1 MAREK
6 ASGSRGKSQGRAASR
21 EERGRAASREERRR
35 TDSRE
40 NRGRG
45 EARGRAASREMT
57 WERTGENS
65 RDNSKA
71 RSRGAAKGMAGG
83 SLAGPKKKE
92 VKLNPD
98 KLSKAT
104 ARAKKMAEAA
114 RMADEFAYAVRAAG
128 MFGASASETAAE
140 LEAMSAQRAA
150 EEAAAAVQAE
160 AAERAKVAERA
171 PAAAEAAERTAEEIA
186 AETAEPTVI
195 ETEAEPAEPATAEA
209 TTEADEITEAKTEAT
224 TAETAAPVAETTA
237 ETATTAATEATAT
250 AAPIAETTA
259 TPEAE
264 EAEAA
269 SASEPQVPTF
279 QELGLNSYIVKA
291 ISEMGFERP
300 TPVQARIIPTL
311 LAEEGDIVC
320 LAQTG
325 TGKTAAFGLPSLERI
340 VAHNMERYPQVLV
353 LSPTRELCRQISQ
366 DLKNYSKYLNDLCI
380 VDVYGGAGI
389 EMQIKALKKIP
400 HIVVA
405 TPGRLLDLIG
415 RKAVDLSQV
424 HTLILDEAD
433 EMLNMGFKEEL
444 DAILESIPQQ
454 KRVLLFSAT
463 LPLEVEKIAKTYMND
478 AQVVTVGERNSGSDN
493 VKHYYYTV
501 HEKDRY
507 LALKRVVDYY
517 PDIYGII
524 FCRTRRECGDV
535 SAALIKDGYDADA
548 LHGDLSQMQRD
559 QVMRRFRE
567 KSLRL
572 LVATD
577 VAARGI
583 DVNNLTHVINYNLPD
598 EVEQYTHRS
607 GRTGRADKTGKSI
620 VIINTKEQS
629 KIRRIEKII
638 NKTFAQS
645 KLPTGDEV
653 CSKQLLAMIDQINA
667 VEVREDDIAPYLSL
681 IEDKWRNL
689 GRHEIIKKFLSV
701 EFNRFLDYYRNA
713 PDLNIV
719 VEKKKKKGEE
729 AAEAD
734 APDYVPRRGEKG
746 FKWVKLSVGSKQNIT
761 TRHLIRMMT
770 SLGVGKKGIGKIE
783 IRRNESFVNI
793 TASTARY
800 VVNQTN
806 NSEYRGKRL
815 FTEIVG

>member
-1 MAREK
+1 MARVK

-21 EERGRAASREERRR
+21 E
-35 TDSRE
+35 
-40 NRGRG
+40 
-45 EARGRAASREMT
+45 ARGRADSREGRGRASSREKT
-57 WERTGENS
+57 
-65 RDNSKA
+65 RDNGKSKGRLEWEFTPVGNSA
-71 RSRGAAKGMAGG
+71 LRKGIDGNVKGGMGG
-83 SLAGPKKKE
+83 SLSGPKKKLP
-92 VKLNPD
+92 KLNPE
-98 KLSKAT
+98 KLNKAT

-114 RMADEFAYAVRAAG
+114 RMADEFAYAVKAAG

-140 LEAMSAQRAA
+140 LEAMTAQRVAAA
-150 EEAAAAVQAE
+150 EKAE
-160 AAERAKVAERA
+160 AERAEAENIEA
-171 PAAAEAAERTAEEIA
+171 KIAEIEKAAAEPAVEIA
-186 AETAEPTVI
+186 AVAAPATEPTEAI
-195 ETEAEPAEPATAEA
+195 EPTE
-209 TTEADEITEAKTEAT
+209 TTEAPEPTEAT
-224 TAETAAPVAETTA
+224 EPTEPTE
-237 ETATTAATEATAT
+237 ATEAAGV
-250 AAPIAETTA
+250 
-259 TPEAE
+259 
-264 EAEAA
+264 
-269 SASEPQVPTF
+269 QVPTF

-311 LAEEGDIVC
+311 LAEGGDIVC

-353 LSPTRELCRQISQ
+353 LSPTRELCKQISQ

-389 EMQIKALKKIP
+389 EIQIKALKKIP

-463 LPLEVEKIAKTYMND
+463 LPLEVEKIAKTYMKD

-524 FCRTRRECGDV
+524 FCRTRRECGDIA
-535 SAALIKDGYDADA
+535 SALIKDGYDADA

-559 QVMRRFRE
+559 QVMRRFKE

-667 VEVREDDIAPYLSL
+667 VEVREEDIAPYLSL
-681 IEDKWRNL
+681 IEEKWRNM
-689 GRHEIIKKFLSV
+689 GRHDIIKKFLSV

-729 AAEAD
+729 ASDAD
-734 APDYVPRRGEKG
+734 TPDYVPRRGEKG
-746 FKWVKLSVGSKQNIT
+746 FKWVKLSIGSKQNIT

-800 VVNQTN
+800 VVNETN

>member
-6 ASGSRGKSQGRAASR
+6 ASGSRGKSQGRAAARENRGRASAREDRGRAAAR
-21 EERGRAASREERRR
+21 EERGRAESR
-35 TDSRE
+35 
-40 NRGRG
+40 G
-45 EARGRAASREMT
+45 ARGRAASREKT
-57 WERTGENS
+57 WERTGDNY
-65 RDNSKA
+65 RDNGKS
-71 RSRGAAKGMAGG
+71 RSRGTAKAIAGG

-150 EEAAAAVQAE
+150 AEKAAE
-160 AAERAKVAERA
+160 AAEK
-171 PAAAEAAERTAEEIA
+171 AAAEAAAIPAAEVEKAAAEAAKERASATETAAVAKATEAVAETA
-186 AETAEPTVI
+186 AETATAEA
-195 ETEAEPAEPATAEA
+195 EATEAATAEA
-209 TTEADEITEAKTEAT
+209 EAEA
-224 TAETAAPVAETTA
+224 TAETAAA
-237 ETATTAATEATAT
+237 
-250 AAPIAETTA
+250 
-259 TPEAE
+259 
-264 EAEAA
+264 
-269 SASEPQVPTF
+269 EPQVPTF

>member
-1 MAREK
+1 
-6 ASGSRGKSQGRAASR
+6 
-21 EERGRAASREERRR
+21 
-35 TDSRE
+35 
-40 NRGRG
+40 
-45 EARGRAASREMT
+45 
-57 WERTGENS
+57 
-65 RDNSKA
+65 
-71 RSRGAAKGMAGG
+71 MAGG

-150 EEAAAAVQAE
+150 AE
-160 AAERAKVAERA
+160 K
-171 PAAAEAAERTAEEIA
+171 AAEAAEKAAEATVEIA

-195 ETEAEPAEPATAEA
+195 ETEAEPAEPAIAET
-209 TTEADEITEAKTEAT
+209 TTEADEATATAAEEAT
-224 TAETAAPVAETTA
+224 SVAEATATAA
-237 ETATTAATEATAT
+237 ETATKTEATAT
-250 AAPIAETTA
+250 ATA
-259 TPEAE
+259 TAATEAD
-264 EAEAA
+264 A
-269 SASEPQVPTF
+269 SAAEPQVPTF

-815 FTEIVG
+815 FTEIVGQ

>member
-6 ASGSRGKSQGRAASR
+6 ASGSRGKSQGRAAARENRGRAASR

-57 WERTGENS
+57 WERAGENS

-140 LEAMSAQRAA
+140 LEAMNAQRAA
-150 EEAAAAVQAE
+150 AE
-160 AAERAKVAERA
+160 K
-171 PAAAEAAERTAEEIA
+171 AAEAAEKAAAEATVEIA
-186 AETAEPTVI
+186 AETVEPTVI
-195 ETEAEPAEPATAEA
+195 ETEAEPAEPAIAET
-209 TTEADEITEAKTEAT
+209 TTEADEATATAAETATEAT

-237 ETATTAATEATAT
+237 ETATTAAT
-250 AAPIAETTA
+250 P
-259 TPEAE
+259 

>member
-1 MAREK
+1 MA
-6 ASGSRGKSQGRAASR
+6 
-21 EERGRAASREERRR
+21 
-35 TDSRE
+35 
-40 NRGRG
+40 
-45 EARGRAASREMT
+45 
-57 WERTGENS
+57 NS
-65 RDNSKA
+65 
-71 RSRGAAKGMAGG
+71 
-83 SLAGPKKKE
+83 
-92 VKLNPD
+92 
-98 KLSKAT
+98 
-104 ARAKKMAEAA
+104 
-114 RMADEFAYAVRAAG
+114 
-128 MFGASASETAAE
+128 
-140 LEAMSAQRAA
+140 
-150 EEAAAAVQAE
+150 
-160 AAERAKVAERA
+160 
-171 PAAAEAAERTAEEIA
+171 
-186 AETAEPTVI
+186 
-195 ETEAEPAEPATAEA
+195 
-209 TTEADEITEAKTEAT
+209 
-224 TAETAAPVAETTA
+224 
-237 ETATTAATEATAT
+237 
-250 AAPIAETTA
+250 
-259 TPEAE
+259 
-264 EAEAA
+264 
-269 SASEPQVPTF
+269 F
-279 QELGLNSYIVKA
+279 QELGLNSYIIKA
-291 ISEMGFERP
+291 ISEMGFEKP
-300 TPVQARIIPTL
+300 TPVQERIIPTL

-353 LSPTRELCRQISQ
+353 LSPTRELCKQISQ
-366 DLKNYSKYLNDLCI
+366 DLKNYSKYLKELCI

-389 EMQIKALKKIP
+389 EPQIKALKKIP

-415 RKAVDLSQV
+415 RKAVDLTRV

-463 LPLEVEKIAKTYMND
+463 LPLEVEKIAKTYMRD

-493 VKHYYYTV
+493 VKHYYYTI

-524 FCRTRRECGDV
+524 FCRTRRETGDIA
-535 SAALIKDGYDADA
+535 SALIKDGYDADA
-548 LHGDLSQMQRD
+548 LHGDLSQMQRE
-559 QVMRRFRE
+559 QVMRRFKE
-567 KSLRL
+567 KNLKL

-638 NKTFAQS
+638 NKTFAQA
-645 KLPTGDEV
+645 KLPTGEEV

-667 VEVREDDIAPYLSL
+667 VEVREEEIAPYLSL
-681 IEDKWRNL
+681 IEEKWNNL
-689 GRHEIIKKFLSV
+689 GRREIIKKFLSM

-719 VEKKKKKGEE
+719 VEKKKKKE
-729 AAEAD
+729 AGTTESE

-746 FKWVKLSVGSKQNIT
+746 FKWVKLSIGTKHNTT
-761 TRHLIRMMT
+761 TRHIIRMMT

-783 IRRNESFVNI
+783 IRKNESFVNI
-793 TASTARY
+793 TASAARY

-806 NSEYRGKRL
+806 NSEYRGRRL
-815 FTEIVG
+815 FSEIVG

>member
-6 ASGSRGKSQGRAASR
+6 ASGSRGKSQGRAAAR
-21 EERGRAASREERRR
+21 ENRGRAASREERRR

-40 NRGRG
+40 NRGKG

-83 SLAGPKKKE
+83 SLTGPKKKE

-140 LEAMSAQRAA
+140 LEAMNAQRAA
-150 EEAAAAVQAE
+150 AEATAAVQAE

-171 PAAAEAAERTAEEIA
+171 PAATEANERAAEEIA
-186 AETAEPTVI
+186 AETVEPTVI
-195 ETEAEPAEPATAEA
+195 ETEAEPAEPAIAET
-209 TTEADEITEAKTEAT
+209 TTEADEAT
-224 TAETAAPVAETTA
+224 
-237 ETATTAATEATAT
+237 ATAT
-250 AAPIAETTA
+250 AATETETAAES
-259 TPEAE
+259 
-264 EAEAA
+264 AEAA
-269 SASEPQVPTF
+269 AEAAEASEPQVPTF

>member
-1 MAREK
+1 M
-6 ASGSRGKSQGRAASR
+6 
-21 EERGRAASREERRR
+21 
-35 TDSRE
+35 
-40 NRGRG
+40 
-45 EARGRAASREMT
+45 
-57 WERTGENS
+57 
-65 RDNSKA
+65 
-71 RSRGAAKGMAGG
+71 
-83 SLAGPKKKE
+83 AGPKKKE